1 MQASVKLDVIDL
13 IGRRQYSGKITWL
26 REYIQ
31 NAIDAGSSDFIEID
45 LKDSDFVITDHGKGM
60 TEAELYSQAFSIGD
74 SKKSQQEI
82 GELGIGMYAGTGICD
97 RMSMITKT
105 KDSKEAI
112 QADLD
117 MVLYRDLIRQ
127 DPMPTFEYGIT
138 KILQTKKTEPP
149 IEAKSFTII
158 RFENINREALAE
170 LGKENLIDFILKTV
184 DIPISNDFPKKDQV
198 TNFLK
203 KDATEIQVFIN
214 YNGELMQTKKF
225 NFPGIEF
232 ASDILKEE
240 LHSEDGRL
248 IGKVWG
254 AYNKEGES
262 FPGSGIV
269 VKRKG
274 LTIGDESYLVSRF
287 NSKPL
292 PRFVGEIIVLDDKIE
307 VNTSRDWFVSS
318 PNLDDFVSKAS
329 KVLYKFYDV
338 SNFDSS
344 VGKRMVNL
352 AQDMEK
358 QEKMISEYDKK
369 RNVGAKF
376 KAEEKKE
383 GDQDKLLKK
392 ATKAEDYMI
401 KFTKG
406 KIDKNDQYNKLKAE
420 LVKRALED
428 QKVNSIINSP
438 SKPPVAKSKKNPWPK
453 IVKTFIETNVIDTA
467 LAERIYEKKDAKD
480 LTNNAFTFIEQKLK
494 KLLGKGEQENIPW
507 NDLLKEFKSNY
518 KPPDLKGFDEE
529 RYMQAFNGIMNG
541 MYTILRHSSGHSFMD
556 DMNDQRT
563 ILEIMLIA
571 DFIVRWIDQWQP
583 K

>member
-1 MQASVKLDVIDL
+1 MQPSVMLDIID
-13 IGRRQYSGKITWL
+13 IVGRRQYSGKITWL

-45 LKDSDFVITDHGKGM
+45 LKDSDLEITDHGKGM
-60 TEAELYSQAFSIGD
+60 TEEELYSQAFSIGD

-105 KDSKEAI
+105 KDSKDAI

-138 KILQTKKTEPP
+138 KILKTKKTEPP

-158 RFENINREALAE
+158 RFENINREALSE
-170 LGKENLIDFILKTV
+170 LKREDLIDFILKAV
-184 DIPISNDFPKKDQV
+184 DVPISDDFPKKDQV

-203 KDATEIQVFIN
+203 KDAREIQVFIN
-214 YNGELMQTKKF
+214 YNGEPMQTKKF

-240 LHSEDGRL
+240 IHSGDGRL
-248 IGKVWG
+248 IGKIWG

-262 FPGSGIV
+262 FHGSGIV

-274 LTIGDESYLVSRF
+274 LTIGDESYLLSHF
-287 NSKPL
+287 GSKSL

-307 VNTSRDWFVSS
+307 INTSRDWFVSS
-318 PNLDDFVSKAS
+318 PNLDDFVSKVS

-344 VGKRMVNL
+344 VGKRIVNL

-369 RNVGAKF
+369 KNVGAKF

-383 GDQDKLLKK
+383 DDQDKLLKK
-392 ATKAEDYMI
+392 AIKGEDYLT
-401 KFTKG
+401 KFTNG

-428 QKVNSIINSP
+428 QEVDSIIKSP

-453 IVKTFIETNVIDTA
+453 IVKTFIETNVTDTA
-467 LAERIYEKKDAKD
+467 LAERIYEKKDTKD
-480 LTNNAFTFIEQKLK
+480 ITNNAFTFIEQKLK
-494 KLLGKGEQENIPW
+494 NLLGKGEQENILW

-518 KPPDLKGFDEE
+518 KPPDLKSFDEG
-529 RYMQAFNGIMNG
+529 RYMQAFDGIMKG
-541 MYTILRHSSGHSFMD
+541 MYTILRDLSAHSFMD